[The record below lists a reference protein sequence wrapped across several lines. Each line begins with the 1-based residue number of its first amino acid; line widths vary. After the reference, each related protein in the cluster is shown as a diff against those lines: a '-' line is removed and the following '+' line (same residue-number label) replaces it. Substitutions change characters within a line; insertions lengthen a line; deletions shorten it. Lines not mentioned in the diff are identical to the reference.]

1 MHRMF
6 FYRTA
11 VVICMCS
18 IGWISCGRSDQNNA
32 VDNTK
37 PKYGGTLVY
46 TKNNPPVTLDPAL
59 TTETESTI
67 PCDNIFDPLVQLKLG
82 STGIAPALAKSWD
95 ISKDGLVYTFHLR
108 TGVKFHDGT
117 PFNAKAVLFSFNR
130 QRDPK
135 HPFHQGGDKFEYWKN
150 FSMDGMIRDI
160 KALNDST
167 VQFRL
172 SSANATFL
180 YILSMQF
187 TAIVSPDGMKKYG
200 VHFYKRP
207 IGTGA
212 FRFVS
217 WESDDNLV
225 LEANPD
231 YWDGRP
237 YLDTLIFK
245 AVNRSEERVAGLMSG
260 SYDMIESPTADKIED
275 LEDNKNFRL
284 FKQPG
289 VNIAYMAMNMNKK
302 PFSDERVRKAI
313 VYAINREKLVEKVY
327 GEFGR
332 PAKNP
337 IPPML
342 LGYNEE
348 IRFTPYEPDHARQ
361 LLAEAGFPDG
371 FKTKLWYMPIAREYM
386 PDGKAAAELIQND
399 LKAVGIDAEIATYPW
414 HDYLEKLYKGEHEM
428 AIMGWIA
435 DIPDP
440 DNFFYPLLDKT
451 VAEIV
456 PSNNIAFYKG
466 EELHQLL
473 LSGKTATDPVT
484 RGKIYKDAC
493 ALFNRDLPWFTIAHS
508 VVIVPMQSRVMNFQP
523 YASYAR
529 KFNTVWLN
537 K

>member
-1 MHRMF
+1 MNLVRLL
-6 FYRTA
+6 A
-11 VVICMCS
+11 VVIITGIYS
-18 IGWISCGRSDQNNA
+18 AVFNSCGKSEKKSDDVNL
-32 VDNTK
+32 K
-37 PKYGGTLVY
+37 PKYGGTFVY

-67 PCDNIFDPLVQLKLG
+67 PCDNIFDPLVQLQLG
-82 STGIAPALAKSWD
+82 KTGIAPALAKSWD

-108 TGVKFHDGT
+108 TAVKFHDGT

-135 HPFHQGGDKFEYWKN
+135 HPFHKGGDKFEYWKN
-150 FSMDGMIRDI
+150 FSMDEMIKDI

-167 VQFRL
+167 VQFTL

-180 YILSMQF
+180 YLLSMQF
-187 TAIVSPDGMKKYG
+187 TAIISPEGMKKWRDQ
-200 VHFYKRP
+200 FYKHP
-207 IGTGA
+207 VGTGA

-217 WESDDNLV
+217 WESDDNLI

-237 YLDTLIFK
+237 YLDTLVFK
-245 AVNRSEERVAGLMSG
+245 SVNRSEDRVSQLLSG
-260 SYDMIESPTADKIED
+260 QYDMIESPTPEKITE
-275 LEDNKNFRL
+275 LEDNKNLKL

-313 VYAINREKLVEKVY
+313 VYAINREKLVEQVF

-348 IRFTPYEPDHARQ
+348 IRFTPYDPGKAKQ
-361 LLAEAGFPDG
+361 LLAEAGFPNG
-371 FKTKLWYMPIAREYM
+371 FKTTLWYMPIAREYM
-386 PDGKAAAELIQND
+386 PDGKGTAELIQKD
-399 LKAVGIDAEIATYPW
+399 LKEVGIEIEITTYPW
-414 HDYLEKLYKGEHEM
+414 HEYLEKLYRGEHEM

-466 EELHQLL
+466 EEMHQLL
-473 LSGKTATDPVT
+473 LKGKQTTDLVT
-484 RGKIYKDAC
+484 RGKMYKDAC
-493 ALFNRDLPWFTIAHS
+493 AIFNRDLPWFTIAHS
-508 VVIVPMQSRVMNFQP
+508 VVIVPMQAYVMNFQP

>member
-1 MHRMF
+1 MF
-6 FYRTA
+6 FCRTFA
-11 VVICMCS
+11 VICVTSMVL
-18 IGWISCGRSDQNNA
+18 ISCGKSEQRTA
-32 VDNTK
+32 EDNSK
-37 PKYGGTLVY
+37 PKFGGTLVY

-82 STGIAPALAKSWD
+82 TTGIAPALAKAWD

-150 FSMDGMIRDI
+150 FSMDEMIRDI
-160 KALNDST
+160 KEVNDST
-167 VQFRL
+167 IQFTL
-172 SSANATFL
+172 ASANATFL

-187 TAIVSPDGMKKYG
+187 TAIVSPDGMKKWG
-200 VHFYKRP
+200 KEFYKHP

-217 WESDDNLV
+217 WGTEDHLV
-225 LEANPD
+225 LEANKD

-245 AVNRSEERVAGLMSG
+245 SQHNGDERIAGLKAG
-260 SYDMIESPTADKIED
+260 AYDMIESPTPERISE
-275 LEDNKNFRL
+275 LESNKDFKM

-313 VYAINREKLVEKVY
+313 VHAIDREKLVEKVF

-348 IRFTPYEPDHARQ
+348 IRFTAYDPQKSKE
-361 LLAEAGFPDG
+361 LLKEAGFPDG

-386 PDGKAAAELIQND
+386 PDGKAAAELIQAD
-399 LKAVGIDAEIATYPW
+399 LKAAGIDAEIGTYPW
-414 HDYLEKLYKGEHEM
+414 HEYLERLYRGEHEM

-466 EELHQLL
+466 DEMHQLL
-473 LSGKTATDPVT
+473 LKGKTTTDLVT

-493 ALFNRDLPWFTIAHS
+493 VLFNRDLPWFTIAHS
-508 VVIVPMQSRVMNFQP
+508 VVIVPMRSRVMNFQP

-537 K
+537 R